1 MKSNKNVDTI
11 YKMKSNKVMIKD
23 IMNMI
28 KIWFSSDYK
37 NDFILKNEDYDGF
50 ISINKLIKRSSLG
63 KYSEK
68 LCLISFKTIIASNLH
83 FLEFSLDRNRV
94 RKLIN

>member
-11 YKMKSNKVMIKD
+11 YKMKSNKFMIKD
-23 IMNMI
+23 IMTMI
-28 KIWFSSDYK
+28 KFWFSSDYK

-50 ISINKLIKRSSLG
+50 ISINKLIKRSSLS

-68 LCLISFKTIIASNLH
+68 LCLISLKTIIASNLH